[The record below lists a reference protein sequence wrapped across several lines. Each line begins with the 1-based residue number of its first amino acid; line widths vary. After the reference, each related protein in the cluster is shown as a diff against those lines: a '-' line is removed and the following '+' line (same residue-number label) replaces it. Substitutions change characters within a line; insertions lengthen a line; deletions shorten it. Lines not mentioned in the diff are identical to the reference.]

1 MRLGQQDQAIIDETL
16 KRRPTMSEYVR
27 EVNESDFDRVVLQSK
42 TPVLV
47 DFWAKWCGPCR
58 ALAPILELVAEHY
71 AGAAHVFKLNVDDS
85 PAVTERYAIRGIP
98 TLILFQDGAEKE
110 RIVGVV
116 NQQKS
121 SSLSERY
128 MSAAS
133 NLELES

>member
-1 MRLGQQDQAIIDETL
+1 MHLRQQTKSIIDEIT
-16 KRRPTMSEYVR
+16 KRRTTMSEYVR

-58 ALAPILELVAEHY
+58 ALAPIVELVAEHY

-85 PAVTERYAIRGIP
+85 SAVMERYGIQGIP
-98 TLILFQDGAEKE
+98 TLILFQDGVEKE

-116 NQQKS
+116 NQQKIS
-121 SSLSERY
+121 SSIDRY
-128 MSAAS
+128 INAAS
-133 NLELES
+133 N